1 MDPGSSSR
9 EGGPNIPCFGA
20 MERRCAVIGWDR
32 RAGIFFYLIPV
43 AKLKLSEMKYF
54 LKGCGVKLQ
63 RIIGAGE
70 GNHVR

>member
-1 MDPGSSSR
+1 MFRRYGKEVRRDWLGSESR
-9 EGGPNIPCFGA
+9 
-20 MERRCAVIGWDR
+20 DL
-32 RAGIFFYLIPV
+32 FYFIPV